1 MPRNDLIQVRSD
13 TSSNWTSVN
22 PILATGE
29 IGFESNTGKFKIG
42 TGSTAWS
49 SLPYTSNTTGTSTTA
64 DAWTTERTIT
74 LAGDLTGSVSIDGSV
89 NVSLN
94 ATIAANSV
102 ALGTDTTGNYMSGIT
117 GTSPVTVS
125 FTPGEGASASV
136 SLASDYG
143 DTLNP
148 YASKTAKYFLAAP
161 NGASGVPTFRAIV
174 ATDIPTLN
182 QSTTGSSGSVA
193 LYGATVAGWTGTGT
207 DYDLYVGTTW
217 QYGNTN
223 LMYNSITRIE
233 LNSVGTTVNGAL
245 YVSGN
250 ILASGSVTAN
260 NCAYAPMFTA
270 TGDEAQFVSDSTY
283 TNIGD
288 ECARVRNTTDVNNEY
303 ITGDTVKITSA
314 GTLGVLNPSSRRFKE
329 NIVDYDYEASRL
341 LSVNPVTFDFKDGI
355 LAEGENPFNHFGLI
369 AEDLHDAGLT
379 HLVKYDAEGQSRG
392 IEYEMLS
399 VELLGIVKKQQTAI
413 DDLFARVQALEII

>member
-29 IGFESNTGKFKIG
+29 IGFATNTGKVKIG

-64 DAWTTERTIT
+64 DAWTTARTIT
-74 LAGDLTGSVSIDGSV
+74 LAGDLTGSVSIDGSA

-102 ALGTDTTGNYMSGIT
+102 ALGTDTTGNYMSGVS
-117 GTSPVTVS
+117 GTSPVSVTH
-125 FTPGEGASASV
+125 TAGEGSSATV
-136 SLASDYG
+136 SLADGYG
-143 DTLNP
+143 DTKNP
-148 YASKTAKYFLAAP
+148 YAAKSANFVLATPVA
-161 NGASGVPTFRAIV
+161 GGVPAFRAIV
-174 ATDIPTLN
+174 AADIPTLN

-193 LYGATVAGWTGTGT
+193 MFAATVNGWTGTGT
-207 DYDLYVGTTW
+207 DYDLYIGTTW
-217 QYGNTN
+217 LYGNTN
-223 LMYNSITRIE
+223 LMFNNITRIE
-233 LNSVGTTVNGAL
+233 LNNDGTTVNGAL

-250 ILASGSVTAN
+250 MLASGSVTAN

-288 ECARVRNTTDVNNEY
+288 QCARVRNTTSVSGEY
-303 ITGDTVKITSA
+303 ITGDTVKITSG

-399 VELLGIVKKQQTAI
+399 VELLGIVKKQQTVI
-413 DDLFARVQALEII
+413 DDLLARVQALETI